1 VPLSFSPVI
10 PALDLFFGSIDPKKR
25 VYAAGCRAG
34 RAVHTIHLTLPDN
47 VSSIK
52 LPPAVKKNTAQ
63 FTYTEEWSKNGRNIQ
78 RRTEIKS
85 SVASRVCS
93 PAQIDEVDT
102 ASRALQKRTDPVVYY
117 AQAAPTASR
126 PNLMQQFFGGGQQ
139 PAARPA
145 QAAR

>member
-1 VPLSFSPVI
+1 
-10 PALDLFFGSIDPKKR
+10 
-25 VYAAGCRAG
+25 
-34 RAVHTIHLTLPDN
+34 
-47 VSSIK
+47 
-52 LPPAVKKNTAQ
+52 VKKSTAQ
-63 FTYTEEWSKNGRNIQ
+63 FTYTEEWSKTGRNIQ
-78 RRTEIKS
+78 RRTEIRS

-139 PAARPA
+139 PAARAA
-145 QAAR
+145 QTAR